1 MLKGLTSITKPKLK
15 SILKIFQTFNL
26 VKSGP
31 NNAHFVYKIYI
42 FNSRVVAFRTLS
54 RVRLVMHE

>member
-42 FNSRVVAFRTLS
+42 FNSRVVAFRTL
-54 RVRLVMHE
+54 